1 MFQKINSPS
10 FKTGLSRPKP
20 FMTSITISVITIKKK
35 ICSYVSYR
43 NVLLMFDLSLSQP
56 KRFII
61 FCHIHSEFSATGN
74 EIIHEVRSHITNDK
88 Q

>member
-1 MFQKINSPS
+1 
-10 FKTGLSRPKP
+10 
-20 FMTSITISVITIKKK
+20 MTSNTISVIAIKKK
-35 ICSYVSYR
+35 KKIICSCVSYR
-43 NVLLMFDLSLSQP
+43 NVLLMFDLSLPQP